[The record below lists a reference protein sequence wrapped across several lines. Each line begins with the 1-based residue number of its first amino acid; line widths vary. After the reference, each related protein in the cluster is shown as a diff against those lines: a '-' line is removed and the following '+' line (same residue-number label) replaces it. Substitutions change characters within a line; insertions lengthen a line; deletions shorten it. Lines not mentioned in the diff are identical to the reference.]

1 MFKVA
6 QGRKVMGFGGA
17 QRLLVLALLGASP
30 LALQAQS
37 SLSFLKDA
45 PAGHFNQK
53 DWDLLKGAMR
63 EALAEESDDMPKLWQ
78 NTDNGHSGKVTTI
91 KRYTSE
97 GKDCRRL
104 QFENQAEGRSNR
116 SRYEL
121 CRESDGSWREMSSGM
136 PFAALVRT
144 R

>member
-1 MFKVA
+1 
-6 QGRKVMGFGGA
+6 MGFGGA
-17 QRLLVLALLGASP
+17 QRLLVIALLSASP
-30 LALQAQS
+30 AALIAQS

-45 PAGHFNQK
+45 PAGHFNKK
-53 DWDLLKGAMR
+53 DWDLLKAAMS
-63 EALAEESDDMPKLWQ
+63 EALGEEGDDTPKLWR
-78 NTDNGHSGKVTTI
+78 NEDTGHSGKITTV
-91 KRYTSE
+91 KRYTSA

-104 QFENQAEGRSNR
+104 QFENQAEGRTNR

-136 PFAALVRT
+136 PFDALVRT

>member
-1 MFKVA
+1 
-6 QGRKVMGFGGA
+6 MGFGGA
-17 QRLLVLALLGASP
+17 PRLLVLALLSASP
-30 LALQAQS
+30 LALVEAQS

-53 DWDLLKGAMR
+53 DWDLLKAAMR
-63 EALAEESDDMPKLWQ
+63 AALAAETDDAPQLWE
-78 NTDNGHSGKVTTI
+78 NNETGHSGKVTTL
-91 KRYTSE
+91 KRYTAD

-104 QFENQAEGRSNR
+104 QFENQAEGRTNR
-116 SRYEL
+116 SHYEL
-121 CRESDGSWREMSSGM
+121 CREADGSWREVSSGM